1 MKSCFK
7 MKYRI
12 KKVESK
18 GFNGKISVVYY
29 PQHKHWWSGWHYFGY
44 VDECSDYEMFDTL
57 EKAIEWLKW
66 NFSEKCKVEYIYLND
81 DFEII

>member
-1 MKSCFK
+1 

-66 NFSEKCKVEYIYLND
+66 ETCEQYKVEYIYLND
-81 DFEII
+81 ELYII

>member
-1 MKSCFK
+1 

-44 VDECSDYEMFDTL
+44 VDDWSDYESFDTFEDAL
-57 EKAIEWLKW
+57 KWLKW
-66 NFSEKCKVEYIYLND
+66 EISEKCKVEYIYLND
-81 DFEII
+81 ELEIV

>member
-1 MKSCFK
+1 

-18 GFNGKISVVYY
+18 GFNGKISVAYY

-44 VDECSDYEMFDTL
+44 VDDWVDYEKFDTFEEAL
-57 EKAIEWLKW
+57 EWLKW
-66 NFSEKCKVEYIYLND
+66 EISEKCKVEYIYLND
-81 DFEII
+81 ELEII

>member
-1 MKSCFK
+1 

-12 KKVESK
+12 KKEE
-18 GFNGKISVVYY
+18 FREINGKISVTYY

-44 VDECSDYEMFDTL
+44 VGDWVDYEKFDTFEEAL
-57 EKAIEWLKW
+57 EWLKW
-66 NFSEKCKVEYIYLND
+66 EISEKCKVEYIYLND

>member
-1 MKSCFK
+1 

-44 VDECSDYEMFDTL
+44 VDEYSDYESFDTFEEAL
-57 EKAIEWLKW
+57 KWLKW
-66 NFSEKCKVEYIYLND
+66 EISKKCKVEYIYLND
-81 DFEII
+81 ELEII

>member
-1 MKSCFK
+1 MKRCFK
-7 MKYRI
+7 MNYRI

-66 NFSEKCKVEYIYLND
+66 ETCEKYKVEYIYLND
-81 DFEII
+81 EL

>member
-1 MKSCFK
+1 

-44 VDECSDYEMFDTL
+44 VDECSDYEMFDTF

-66 NFSEKCKVEYIYLND
+66 EICEKYKVEYIYLND
-81 DFEII
+81 EL

>member
-1 MKSCFK
+1 

-66 NFSEKCKVEYIYLND
+66 EICEKYKVEYIYLND
-81 DFEII
+81 EL

>member
-1 MKSCFK
+1 MKRCFK

-66 NFSEKCKVEYIYLND
+66 EKREKYKVEYIYLND
-81 DFEII
+81 EL

>member
-1 MKSCFK
+1 

-12 KKVESK
+12 KKEEFREIS
-18 GFNGKISVVYY
+18 GKISVTYY

-44 VDECSDYEMFDTL
+44 VDNWSDYESFDTFEEAL
-57 EKAIEWLKW
+57 KWLKW
-66 NFSEKCKVEYIYLND
+66 EISEKCKVEYIYLND